1 VFSVRDEGI
10 GIAEQDRQRIFQTF
24 EQVDRGD
31 TRKYGG
37 TGLGLSICS
46 ALIQMHEGKIWVES
60 ELGEGSVFRFSVPVA
75 GPKRSVGLG
84 PSLPRGP
91 TASLEG
97 EATLA
102 LGRESAP

>member
-1 VFSVRDEGI
+1 
-10 GIAEQDRQRIFQTF
+10 
-24 EQVDRGD
+24 
-31 TRKYGG
+31 
-37 TGLGLSICS
+37 
-46 ALIQMHEGKIWVES
+46 VES
-60 ELGEGSVFRFSVPVA
+60 KLGEGSVFSFSVPVA

-91 TASLEG
+91 MTSLEG